1 MSCIGN
7 YEEKMDLSRIYL
19 AVPQIELHPNSCQ
32 YPLIS
37 YPEVVS
43 FIEKSDPS
51 LYNLKLTCKQFS
63 NMVRSEQ
70 IDEKRR
76 EENRKVKIFWE
87 RQPFPY
93 IEAYRSYYSLYLPLD

>member
-1 MSCIGN
+1 MQ
-7 YEEKMDLSRIYL
+7 EKLEKNLYLRLNRIQTI
-19 AVPQIELHPNSCQ
+19 VN
-32 YPLIS
+32 
-37 YPEVVS
+37 YPESVS
-43 FIEKSDPS
+43 FIEKSDHS
-51 LYNLKLTCKQFS
+51 LYNLKMTCKQFS

-93 IEAYRSYYSLYLPLD
+93 IEAYRSYYSLYLPLE

>member
-1 MSCIGN
+1 MISLEQFIQTVKG
-7 YEEKMDLSRIYL
+7 
-19 AVPQIELHPNSCQ
+19 QIERHPNSCQ
-32 YPLIS
+32 YSLID
-37 YPEVVS
+37 YPESVS

-51 LYNLKLTCKQFS
+51 LYNLKMTCKQFS

-93 IEAYRSYYSLYLPLD
+93 IEAYRSYYSLYLPLE